1 MTSSVNG
8 HYIEEIVVVSNLQA
22 RNLLIVIAARLQFAA
37 EPMAD

>member
-8 HYIEEIVVVSNLQA
+8 HYIEEIVVSNLQKA
-22 RNLLIVIAARLQFAA
+22 RNLLIVISARLQFAA